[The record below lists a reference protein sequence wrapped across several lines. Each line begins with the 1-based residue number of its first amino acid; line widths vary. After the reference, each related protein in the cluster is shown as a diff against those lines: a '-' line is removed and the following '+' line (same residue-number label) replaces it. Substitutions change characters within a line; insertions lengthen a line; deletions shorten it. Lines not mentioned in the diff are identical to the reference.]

1 MKNFRVE
8 ISVTVFEENDTT
20 NGIEHYAKTSVST
33 EEEKTPAELAE
44 IILMCILMEQGIVDA
59 DLASMPASEPN

>member
-8 ISVTVFEENDTT
+8 ISVTVFEENDTA
-20 NGIEHYAKTSVST
+20 NGVEHYAKTEVST
-33 EEEKTPAELAE
+33 EDAPTPAALAE